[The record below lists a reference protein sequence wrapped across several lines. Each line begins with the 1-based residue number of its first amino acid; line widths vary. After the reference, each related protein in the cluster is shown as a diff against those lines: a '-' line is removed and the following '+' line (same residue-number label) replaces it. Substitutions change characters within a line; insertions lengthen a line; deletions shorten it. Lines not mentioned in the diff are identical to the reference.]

1 MQNTSMDGR
10 KRMTQISPTEFGRM
24 QADVDHIK
32 GDVSEI
38 KELVR
43 NQDYVS
49 RREYQKAL
57 ELLESH
63 DEQLEVIKT
72 ILKVNDATFSG
83 QLNKFLNKGVVV
95 AFGGA
100 LTLVVVYMMYLMNS
114 NQINQLKADLHLT
127 NEHVRNSRIKE

>member
-1 MQNTSMDGR
+1 
-10 KRMTQISPTEFGRM
+10 MTQISPTEFGRM

-32 GDVSEI
+32 SDVADI
-38 KELVR
+38 KEIVR

-57 ELLESH
+57 ELLENH
-63 DEQLEVIKT
+63 DNQLAAINT
-72 ILKVNDATFSG
+72 HLKINDATFSG
-83 QLNKFLNKGVVV
+83 QLNKFLNKGVVM
-95 AFGGA
+95 AFGSA
-100 LTLVVVYMMYLMNS
+100 LMLVVVYMMYLMNS

>member
-1 MQNTSMDGR
+1 
-10 KRMTQISPTEFGRM
+10 MTQISPTEFGRM

-32 GDVSEI
+32 GDVAEI
-38 KELVR
+38 KEIVR
-43 NQDYVS
+43 SQDYVS
-49 RREYQKAL
+49 RREYQKTL

-63 DEQLEVIKT
+63 DEQLESIKT
-72 ILKVNDATFSG
+72 RLKVNDATFSG

-100 LTLVVVYMMYLMNS
+100 LTLVVVYMMYLANS

>member
-1 MQNTSMDGR
+1 
-10 KRMTQISPTEFGRM
+10 MTQISPTEFGRM

-63 DEQLEVIKT
+63 DNQLAAINT
-72 ILKVNDATFSG
+72 HLKINDATFSG
-83 QLNKFLNKGVVV
+83 QLNKFLNKGVVM
-95 AFGGA
+95 AFGSA
-100 LTLVVVYMMYLMNS
+100 LMLVVVYMMYLMNS

-127 NEHVRNSRIKE
+127 SEHVRNSRIKD